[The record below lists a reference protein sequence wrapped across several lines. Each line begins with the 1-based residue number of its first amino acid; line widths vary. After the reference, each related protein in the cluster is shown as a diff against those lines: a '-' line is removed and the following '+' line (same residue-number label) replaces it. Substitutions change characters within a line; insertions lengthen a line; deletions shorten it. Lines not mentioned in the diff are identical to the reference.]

1 MSKRKTGFSILSL
14 LLILSIFLT
23 ACNSGEVGGDEK
35 EGKSDGKPQQGGD
48 LIAGSTGEPTLF
60 NSLYSTDTA
69 SSDIER
75 LIYNTLLDVN
85 EKLEVENQ
93 LAEEVKESE
102 DGLTFDVKLKEGVKF
117 HDGEEMTADD
127 VVFTYSIPMSDD
139 YVGERGSNFK
149 MIESVTKKGKYEV
162 QFKLKKPDPY
172 FYNVTLASYGILP
185 KHILKDV
192 PISKLGEHEFNRKN
206 PIGTGP
212 FKFKEWKEGQYV
224 KVEAFDD
231 YYAGR
236 PHLDSIT
243 YKIIPDSNAALSQ
256 LQAGDVDYLVV
267 TPGPDY
273 KTAEKFNNVKMETDL
288 GLNYTY
294 IGWNERNELFKDKK
308 VRQALTHA
316 LDRQALVDQVLDGD
330 GEIANIPESPLS
342 WNYPDNKDKFKTFEY
357 DPEKAKKLLKEAG
370 WTDSD
375 GDGILDKDGKKFS
388 FVIKTNQ
395 GNKTREDLAV
405 VVQQQL
411 KEIGIQAKP
420 QIVEWSALIEQMNP
434 PNWDFDAMIMGWSLA
449 TFPDQSNIFHS
460 KEAEKGLNYVWYQ
473 NKKLD
478 KLLDEAKTLK
488 DREEYKKA
496 YEDIYEILAE
506 DQPYTFL
513 YYTNYHRAMPKN
525 MKGYVFHPKEDFY
538 KAEDWW
544 LDQK

>member
-1 MSKRKTGFSILSL
+1 LFGSL
-14 LLILSIFLT
+14 
-23 ACNSGEVGGDEK
+23 
-35 EGKSDGKPQQGGD
+35 Q
-48 LIAGSTGEPTLF
+48 
-60 NSLYSTDTA
+60 
-69 SSDIER
+69 
-75 LIYNTLLDVN
+75 
-85 EKLEVENQ
+85 
-93 LAEEVKESE
+93 
-102 DGLTFDVKLKEGVKF
+102 
-117 HDGEEMTADD
+117 
-127 VVFTYSIPMSDD
+127 
-139 YVGERGSNFK
+139 
-149 MIESVTKKGKYEV
+149 
-162 QFKLKKPDPY
+162 
-172 FYNVTLASYGILP
+172 
-185 KHILKDV
+185 
-192 PISKLGEHEFNRKN
+192 
-206 PIGTGP
+206 
-212 FKFKEWKEGQYV
+212 
-224 KVEAFDD
+224 
-231 YYAGR
+231 
-236 PHLDSIT
+236 
-243 YKIIPDSNAALSQ
+243 
-256 LQAGDVDYLVV
+256 
-267 TPGPDY
+267 
-273 KTAEKFNNVKMETDL
+273 
-288 GLNYTY
+288 
-294 IGWNERNELFKDKK
+294 
-308 VRQALTHA
+308 
-316 LDRQALVDQVLDGD
+316 
-330 GEIANIPESPLS
+330 
-342 WNYPDNKDKFKTFEY
+342 
-357 DPEKAKKLLKEAG
+357 AG

>member
-1 MSKRKTGFSILSL
+1 MNKRKTGFSILSL

-93 LAEEVKESE
+93 LADEVKEAE

-127 VVFTYSIPMSDD
+127 VVFTYSIPMSDE

-162 QFKLKKPDPY
+162 QFKLKKQDPY

-243 YKIIPDSNAALSQ
+243 YKIIPDSKSQ
-256 LQAGDVDYLVV
+256 
-267 TPGPDY
+267 
-273 KTAEKFNNVKMETDL
+273 
-288 GLNYTY
+288 
-294 IGWNERNELFKDKK
+294 
-308 VRQALTHA
+308 
-316 LDRQALVDQVLDGD
+316 
-330 GEIANIPESPLS
+330 
-342 WNYPDNKDKFKTFEY
+342 
-357 DPEKAKKLLKEAG
+357 
-370 WTDSD
+370 
-375 GDGILDKDGKKFS
+375 
-388 FVIKTNQ
+388 
-395 GNKTREDLAV
+395 
-405 VVQQQL
+405 
-411 KEIGIQAKP
+411 
-420 QIVEWSALIEQMNP
+420 
-434 PNWDFDAMIMGWSLA
+434 
-449 TFPDQSNIFHS
+449 
-460 KEAEKGLNYVWYQ
+460 
-473 NKKLD
+473 
-478 KLLDEAKTLK
+478 
-488 DREEYKKA
+488 
-496 YEDIYEILAE
+496 
-506 DQPYTFL
+506 
-513 YYTNYHRAMPKN
+513 
-525 MKGYVFHPKEDFY
+525 
-538 KAEDWW
+538 
-544 LDQK
+544 

>member
-93 LAEEVKESE
+93 LADEVKESE

-127 VVFTYSIPMSDD
+127 VVFTYSIPMSDE

-162 QFKLKKPDPY
+162 QFKLKKQDPY

-375 GDGILDKDGKKFS
+375 GDGILDKDGKSFLSLLKRTKETKHGKTSRLLFS
-388 FVIKTNQ
+388 
-395 GNKTREDLAV
+395 
-405 VVQQQL
+405 
-411 KEIGIQAKP
+411 
-420 QIVEWSALIEQMNP
+420 
-434 PNWDFDAMIMGWSLA
+434 
-449 TFPDQSNIFHS
+449 SN
-460 KEAEKGLNYVWYQ
+460 
-473 NKKLD
+473 
-478 KLLDEAKTLK
+478 
-488 DREEYKKA
+488 
-496 YEDIYEILAE
+496 
-506 DQPYTFL
+506 
-513 YYTNYHRAMPKN
+513 
-525 MKGYVFHPKEDFY
+525 
-538 KAEDWW
+538 
-544 LDQK
+544 

>member
-1 MSKRKTGFSILSL
+1 MNIRKTGFSILSL

-35 EGKSDGKPQQGGD
+35 ESKSDGKPQQGGD

-93 LAEEVKESE
+93 LAEDVKESE
-102 DGLTFDVKLKEGVKF
+102 DGKTFNVKLKEGIKF

-139 YVGERGSNFK
+139 YVGERGSNFEV
-149 MIESVTKKGKYEV
+149 IESVTKKGKYEV
-162 QFKLKKPDPY
+162 EFKLKNPDPY
-172 FYNVTLASYGILP
+172 FYNVTLTSYGILP

-192 PISKLGEHEFNRKN
+192 PISELGEHEFNRKN

-231 YYAGR
+231 YFAER
-236 PHLDSIT
+236 ARLDSIT
-243 YKIIPDSNAALSQ
+243 YKIIPDSNAAMSQ
-256 LQAGDVDYLVV
+256 LQAGDIDYLVV
-267 TPGPDY
+267 TPGPDN

-308 VRQALTHA
+308 VRQALTYA
-316 LDRQALVDQVLDGD
+316 LDRQAMVDQVLDGD

-342 WNYPDNKDKFKTFEY
+342 WNYPENKDDIKTFSH
-357 DPEKAKKLLKEAG
+357 DPEKAKKMLKEAG
-370 WTDSD
+370 WDDTD

-411 KEIGIQAKP
+411 KEVGIEAKP

-473 NKKLD
+473 NKELD
-478 KLLDEAKTLK
+478 KLLDKAKTLK
-488 DREEYKKA
+488 DREDYKKA

-513 YYTNYHRAMPKN
+513 YYTNYHRAMPTN

-538 KAEDWW
+538 KAENWW

>member
-1 MSKRKTGFSILSL
+1 MNKRKTGFSILSL

-93 LAEEVKESE
+93 LADEVKESE

-127 VVFTYSIPMSDD
+127 VVFTYSIPMSDE

-162 QFKLKKPDPY
+162 QFKLKKQDPY

-375 GDGILDKDGKKFS
+375 GDGILDKDGKSFLSLLKRTKETKHGKTSRLLFS
-388 FVIKTNQ
+388 
-395 GNKTREDLAV
+395 
-405 VVQQQL
+405 
-411 KEIGIQAKP
+411 
-420 QIVEWSALIEQMNP
+420 
-434 PNWDFDAMIMGWSLA
+434 
-449 TFPDQSNIFHS
+449 SN
-460 KEAEKGLNYVWYQ
+460 
-473 NKKLD
+473 
-478 KLLDEAKTLK
+478 
-488 DREEYKKA
+488 
-496 YEDIYEILAE
+496 
-506 DQPYTFL
+506 
-513 YYTNYHRAMPKN
+513 
-525 MKGYVFHPKEDFY
+525 
-538 KAEDWW
+538 
-544 LDQK
+544 